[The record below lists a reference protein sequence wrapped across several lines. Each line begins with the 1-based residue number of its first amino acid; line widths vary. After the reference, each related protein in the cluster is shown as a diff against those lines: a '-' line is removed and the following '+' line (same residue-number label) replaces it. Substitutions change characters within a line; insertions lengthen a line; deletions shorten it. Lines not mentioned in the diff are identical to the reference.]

1 MSSNL
6 KLKIFSKDFIKKMK
20 RQGIDW
26 KKIFAVR
33 ISDIGLVSEYTKNF
47 YKPRILKV
55 QFLKSGPKLEK
66 TIQKRR

>member
-1 MSSNL
+1 
-6 KLKIFSKDFIKKMK
+6 MK
-20 RQGIDW
+20 RQSIDW

-33 ISDIGLVSEYTKNF
+33 ISDQGLGSEYTKNF

-66 TIQKRR
+66 TIQKGR